1 MLPSSEGDADERV
14 REGGL
19 QAGDAQGLPAQ
30 ALRPQAPGLHGG
42 VARRPG
48 RDRGQGLDRAGE
60 DGIERQAHLAEH
72 RRLPQHAEL
81 AGPVLA
87 QVEVGGPDLVRVAR
101 ERRQQRRQG
110 HEDREPPHG
119 RTSTWLAR
127 GPSHGRTDGIDDNP
141 VLPHQAL
148 EGAAPGPSPAAR
160 GAIPPPGARGPR
172 QTDAPEAATL
182 P

>member
-1 MLPSSEGDADERV
+1 MPSVEIGARHAPGARPGGNDGSGLPRREALDPRAAVSEGDADEHV

-19 QAGDAQGLPAQ
+19 QAVDAQGLPAQ

-42 VARRPG
+42 VTRRPG
-48 RDRGQGLDRAGE
+48 RDRGHGLHRAGE

-81 AGPVLA
+81 AGPVLP
-87 QVEVGGPDLVRVAR
+87 QVEVGRPDLVRVAR
-101 ERRQQRRQG
+101 ERHQQRRQG

-127 GPSHGRTDGIDDNP
+127 GPSHGRTDGSTTTWYFRIRP
-141 VLPHQAL
+141 
-148 EGAAPGPSPAAR
+148 
-160 GAIPPPGARGPR
+160 
-172 QTDAPEAATL
+172 
-182 P
+182 